1 MDEHGSEK
9 APMTSSMEPQQHP
22 GNGEQGAARNGE
34 GGQVFVFDVEDTT
47 YEHDR
52 PKITG
57 GEIMDI
63 AGIPRSQG
71 LIQVNPDGTTTS
83 IAADVEVHLVPG
95 AQFKR
100 RPRFKRG

>member
-1 MDEHGSEK
+1 MARTPTDTQNEHTEGADNAGPRPDERG
-9 APMTSSMEPQQHP
+9 P
-22 GNGEQGAARNGE
+22 
-34 GGQVFVFDVEDTT
+34 VFVFEVEGTT

-71 LIQVNPDGTTTS
+71 LIQINSDGTTTS
-83 IAADVEVHLVPG
+83 IAADAEVHLVPG

>member
-1 MDEHGSEK
+1 MARIPTDTQIEHTEDADNGGPRHSE
-9 APMTSSMEPQQHP
+9 PSP
-22 GNGEQGAARNGE
+22 
-34 GGQVFVFDVEDTT
+34 VFVFEVEDTT
-47 YEHDR
+47 YQHDR

-63 AGIPRSQG
+63 AGIPRTQG
-71 LIQVNPDGTTTS
+71 LIQINPDGTTTS
-83 IAADVEVHLVPG
+83 IAADAEVHLAPG

>member
-1 MDEHGSEK
+1 MTGAPSTDTQDQHMGEDDGHDHDERG
-9 APMTSSMEPQQHP
+9 P
-22 GNGEQGAARNGE
+22 
-34 GGQVFVFDVEDTT
+34 VFVFEVEGTT
-47 YEHDR
+47 YEHDQ

-83 IAADVEVHLVPG
+83 IAADAEVHLVPG